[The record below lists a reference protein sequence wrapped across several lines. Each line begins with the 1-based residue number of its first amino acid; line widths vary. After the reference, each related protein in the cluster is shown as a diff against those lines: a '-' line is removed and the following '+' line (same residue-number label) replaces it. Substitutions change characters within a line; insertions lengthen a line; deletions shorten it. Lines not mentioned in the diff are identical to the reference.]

1 MTPDLTNPHGIAAMF
16 VVPQDPRSHG
26 MNYILDTDG
35 NGLLSKNTSGAAEWI
50 AFDALPSGVDI
61 ATVADW
67 TPWTIYLQDGTWYFR
82 GHVGA
87 AWETAAV
94 GNESTEAAPFVP
106 QQPPTDLLPQVS

>member
-1 MTPDLTNPHGIAAMF
+1 MAVI
-16 VVPQDPRSHG
+16 
-26 MNYILDTDG
+26 
-35 NGLLSKNTSGAAEWI
+35 SGAAGAI
-50 AFDALPSGVDI
+50 KNGAGDF